1 MGLESSMN
9 MTNEVIKVGN
19 FDKKQTFH
27 FCTLAFEDIKD
38 IYEQGR
44 IVECY
49 LQKNNF
55 LLLPRNIIKKAVEE
69 DGTERIVCYYT
80 SLIFMWDDIIEYNDI
95 TKIESSVIGQLNK
108 MLSTE
113 NKISSVGKFIGNNGN
128 MSWDLN
134 KRLSGLSD
142 SDAQYS
148 YLVVHKYN
156 EGVYDYRIVS
166 SSSFKKHFLL
176 LRDLENVVLDMVFT
190 GRCQNNYHNCY
201 TFNNYKIKEA
211 LVTEEKLILSNV
223 KGVIDLEKCKYQTNY
238 VLMINLLPEWV
249 NMKNEY
255 TDYYYNMNLK
265 IMSLVPE
272 DKVRIEGNKVF
283 YKSFMLCNGSDKV
296 VLAKD
301 EDKRYDI
308 INVFLRNNNA
318 GEAAS
323 EYIASKEDMETVIKR
338 FEQARIEQEKQ
349 NLINERQEMINY
361 IMMSRRQ
368 IADNEERVV
377 MLEYRTKEFLPFP
390 DIVLPKNPKS
400 NRNGM
405 DIMSMLKMKNGKY
418 IIEEG
423 ETTNA

>member
-1 MGLESSMN
+1 MNIESSLN
-9 MTNEVIKVGN
+9 MTNEVIKIGD

-49 LQKNNF
+49 LQKDNF

-69 DGTERIVCYYT
+69 DGTERIIRYYT
-80 SLIFMWDDIIEYNDI
+80 SLIFMWDDIIEYNDM
-95 TKIESSVIGQLNK
+95 TKIENSVIGQLNK
-108 MLSTE
+108 MLLAE
-113 NKISSVGKFIGNNGN
+113 NKISAIGKFIGNNGK

-134 KRLSGLSD
+134 KKLSNGSD
-142 SDAQYS
+142 FDAQYS

-156 EGVYDYRIVS
+156 NGVYDYKIVS
-166 SSSFKKHFLL
+166 TSSFKKHFALL
-176 LRDLENVVLDMVFT
+176 NDLENIVLDMVFT
-190 GRCQNNYHNCY
+190 GRCQNPYNNCY
-201 TFNNYKIKEA
+201 TFDSYKIKEA
-211 LVTEEKLILSNV
+211 FVSDEKLILSNV
-223 KGVIDLEKCKYQTNY
+223 KGVIDLEKCKYPTNY
-238 VLMINLLPEWV
+238 VLMINLLPEWT

-255 TDYYYNMNLK
+255 SDYYYNMNLR

-272 DKVRIEGNKVF
+272 DKVRIEGNKVL
-283 YKSFMLCNGSDKV
+283 YKCFMLCNGSDKV

-323 EYIASKEDMETVIKR
+323 EYIASKEDMESVIRR
-338 FEQARIEQEKQ
+338 FEQSRIEQEKQ

-361 IMMSRRQ
+361 ILMTRRQ

-390 DIVLPKNPKS
+390 DIVLPKNPK
-400 NRNGM
+400 NGRNNM
-405 DIMSMLKMKNGKY
+405 DITSMLKMKNGKY

-423 ETTNA
+423 ESTNA